1 MFFHS
6 HFSQL
11 DLKVPVFSVSVI
23 FFNCLLTYFNLYH
36 AFYEYNVSVLEAT

>member
-11 DLKVPVFSVSVI
+11 DLKVPVFSVSFI
-23 FFNCLLTYFNLYH
+23 SFDCTLIYIT
-36 AFYEYNVSVLEAT
+36 FYEYNVSVLEAT